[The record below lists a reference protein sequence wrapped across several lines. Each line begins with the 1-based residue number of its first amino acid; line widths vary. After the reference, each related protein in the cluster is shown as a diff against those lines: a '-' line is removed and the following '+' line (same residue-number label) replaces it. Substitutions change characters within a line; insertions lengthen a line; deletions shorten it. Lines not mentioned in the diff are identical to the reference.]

1 MLGVT
6 TADPET
12 TMTTRI
18 SPAPAKVHDARR
30 YWRTLLAV
38 IAPIPWLC
46 LAVST
51 VLNPTDGNDSDHTAW
66 TKTADHLGQAEA
78 STWFSVPFLACLV
91 PAVIAVIIACRRTAP
106 RLSAWIGTITIIG
119 AAMGSTIV
127 GPDAQ
132 LRDYVGAKAGL
143 DETTVLKLDDKIA
156 SSPMYS
162 VAIACFFLG
171 TILIGRILLGILTWK
186 AHVGPTWASIALII
200 AGPLDVFGGGAAHN
214 TTGLISYLLTAIGFG
229 AASLTL
235 LRTRD
240 NDFDLPP
247 MSADQSAILD
257 S

>member
-1 MLGVT
+1 
-6 TADPET
+6 
-12 TMTTRI
+12 MTTDT
-18 SPAPAKVHDARR
+18 SPAPAKVHDTRR

-46 LAVST
+46 LAIST
-51 VLNPTDGNDSDHTAW
+51 VLNPTDGNDSDRTAW
-66 TKTADHLGQAEA
+66 TKIADHLGQAGA
-78 STWFSVPFLACLV
+78 STWFSVPFLAGLV
-91 PAVIAVIIACRRTAP
+91 PAVIAVIIACRRSAP

-132 LRDYVGAKAGL
+132 LRDYIGARAGL

-171 TILIGRILLGILTWK
+171 TILIGRILLGILTWR
-186 AHVGPTWASIALII
+186 AHVGTTWASIALIV

-214 TTGLISYLLTAIGFG
+214 TAGLVSYLLTAIGFG

-235 LRTRD
+235 LRTRND
-240 NDFDLPP
+240 DFDLPS
-247 MSADQSAILD
+247 MSTDQSAVPTT
-257 S
+257 